1 MTWPTEGDFPSL
13 ILLKRGPRNLVFV
26 IRNTTDINSF
36 LSILKETLTLR
47 AIRRIAARTK
57 SQASSRYW
65 FLYRRCVITGTIA
78 KRIVSQN
85 IKDCNNEKINR
96 IITKFSPSNFTNEA
110 MQYGTKNEENGL
122 NAFFNIFKKTHIN
135 PRMSTTGLVLFE
147 HFPFIGGS
155 PDGLVHCD
163 CCRET
168 YLVEVKCPLRLAEN
182 GISSW
187 KILEYFDENQ
197 NLKKTHNYYS
207 QMTLYQGIMNIQ
219 TAYFVVYA
227 KGEVIIRRIEFDK
240 QFFDF
245 QVKNLSE
252 YYMKYY
258 LPTIIGT
265 NI

>member
-1 MTWPTEGDFPSL
+1 M
-13 ILLKRGPRNLVFV
+13 
-26 IRNTTDINSF
+26 
-36 LSILKETLTLR
+36 
-47 AIRRIAARTK
+47 
-57 SQASSRYW
+57 
-65 FLYRRCVITGTIA
+65 
-78 KRIVSQN
+78 
-85 IKDCNNEKINR
+85 
-96 IITKFSPSNFTNEA
+96 
-110 MQYGTKNEENGL
+110 
-122 NAFFNIFKKTHIN
+122 
-135 PRMSTTGLVLFE
+135 
-147 HFPFIGGS
+147 
-155 PDGLVHCD
+155 
-163 CCRET
+163 
-168 YLVEVKCPLRLAEN
+168 
-182 GISSW
+182 
-187 KILEYFDENQ
+187 EYFDENQ